1 MVFLK
6 NDKLIIELGGGG
18 GGGGGGDELLHFLR
32 NLLLKV
38 ISGLKN
44 STEYF
49 FWLEKLKN
57 DKWQKIK
64 IALKPTGIKL

>member
-6 NDKLIIELGGGG
+6 NDKLIIELGE
-18 GGGGGGDELLHFLR
+18 GGDELLHFLR

>member
-6 NDKLIIELGGGG
+6 NDKLIIEL

-49 FWLEKLKN
+49 F
-57 DKWQKIK
+57 
-64 IALKPTGIKL
+64 

>member
-6 NDKLIIELGGGG
+6 NDKLIIEL
-18 GGGGGGDELLHFLR
+18 GGGDELLHFLR